1 VLGKVQ
7 AVLTETMHAV
17 IVLQIASGL
26 QNAEHYCN
34 ALHKTQWKTDIVDTT
49 QKALEILIAGGN

>member
-1 VLGKVQ
+1 MQ